1 MVAAIWALG
10 ALVLPVLV
18 RGRRLGP
25 DLVGATL
32 WAAGVASATQALAG
46 TMAWQPEMRGLV
58 AGAAV
63 SVALSVALA
72 ASRGDAYAR
81 WAP

>member
-1 MVAAIWALG
+1 M
-10 ALVLPVLV
+10 LPVLV

-63 SVALSVALA
+63 SVALSRRARRVTWRRVRALGSVA
-72 ASRGDAYAR
+72 S
-81 WAP
+81 P